1 MDFLD
6 LCNASSDLSEEEK
19 AAELLPIH
27 VQQCYVLS
35 RLGNLEGAEA
45 VASSISPKESA
56 IPVPFRLLTD
66 IS

>member
-1 MDFLD
+1 MILD

-19 AAELLPIH
+19 AAELLPIQ

-45 VASSISPKESA
+45 VASEISPKESA
-56 IPVPFRLLTD
+56 GSVSSGILTD